1 MTLQSRY
8 RITDMLLQDAHWAL
22 HRGQDEQTGDG
33 VLLLSIRPACNDI
46 VCSQL
51 LAAKHPQLLV
61 PMEIVR
67 PGDAQADESW
77 LVFGDIAA
85 EPLAQRLK
93 REGPV
98 TPLLA
103 VSWVLDSLAAWQA
116 AQQQGVSLAFGEMQV
131 LVDAWNRSWLLPLPD
146 PAGTNPLPAAVS
158 LLQHLLGDV
167 AARPELAELQSLL
180 TSNGNVDAWG
190 QALRGWLDLQGRGA
204 GDTGSTLERLL
215 WRMQRS
221 GDFPALSQA
230 ISSLNQIQM
239 DDAEHLQGLSDV
251 VLRDFALTNKLLRLA
266 NSAIYGQYGGTI
278 STVSRAI
285 VILGF
290 NTIHSLAVTVLLFE
304 HLHDKNQA
312 QTIKEATLRA
322 FFSGLLARALHRRS
336 GARDAEETLVCG
348 MLHHLGRL
356 LTIYYFPDDNLRID
370 QRCREGRSEALAA
383 KSVLGL
389 DFAELGSGVAKQ
401 WRFPDRICRSMQS
414 LPDGV
419 VRPAHVEQDRLRL
432 YANFGH
438 ELLAVLEQPC
448 ETGVGRLEQLQRR
461 YLPATGLT
469 LDDLSDTLHEVSL
482 QFRDYLQA
490 LGMGAGSS
498 AFLRRLDEFDA
509 ARLRAATNVPDTIDR
524 ARLETT
530 LEDSARAHA
539 AVLAAGVQDIANTLV
554 GGFKLNDLLRMVL
567 ETMYRGIGFDRVLLC
582 TRDPKRHMIVARFG
596 FGGDIAAV
604 IPGFR
609 IELGAVMDV
618 FQVALQ
624 RNADILIEDTD
635 DATIRERI
643 PAWHAQHLA
652 AKTFIVLP
660 LVLDKQV
667 IGLLYG
673 DRRAAGSLKI
683 GNEELNL
690 LKTLRNQALMAI
702 RQAQS

>member
-8 RITDMLLQDAHWAL
+8 RITEMLLQDACWAM
-22 HRGQDEQTGDG
+22 HRGLDEQSSAL
-33 VLLLSIRPACNDI
+33 VLLLSIRPACDETI
-46 VCSQL
+46 GRQL
-51 LAAKHPQLLV
+51 LALRHPQLLV
-61 PMEIVR
+61 PFDVIR
-67 PGDAQADESW
+67 LDDTSW
-77 LVFGDIAA
+77 LALGEVAA
-85 EPLAQRLK
+85 EPLVQRLK

-98 TPLLA
+98 TPVLA
-103 VSWVLDSLAAWQA
+103 VTWVLDSLAAWQA
-116 AQQQGVSLAFGEMQV
+116 AQQQGMSLAFGETQ
-131 LVDAWNRSWLLPLPD
+131 LLIDARNGPWLLPVPD
-146 PAGTNPLPAAVS
+146 AAGANPLPAAIR
-158 LLQHLLGDV
+158 LLQRLLGDM
-167 AARPELAELQSLL
+167 AARPELAELQPLL
-180 TSNGNVDAWG
+180 AGDGSGNLDVWM
-190 QALRGWLDLQGRGA
+190 QVLRGWLEAQGREIGA
-204 GDTGSTLERLL
+204 AGTTLDRLL

-230 ISSLNQIQM
+230 ISNLNQIQM

-304 HLHDKNQA
+304 HLHDKHQA

-370 QRCREGRSEALAA
+370 QRCREGRSETLAA

-401 WRFPDRICRSMQS
+401 WRFPERICRSMQC

-419 VRPAHVEQDRLRL
+419 VRPAHAEQDRLRV

-448 ETGVGRLEQLQRR
+448 ETGAGRLEQLQRR

-469 LDDLSDTLHEVSL
+469 LDDLSETLHEVSV

-509 ARLRAATNVPDTIDR
+509 AKLKGVASVPDTIDR

-530 LEDSARAHA
+530 LEDATRANT
-539 AVLAAGVQDIANTLV
+539 AVIAAGVQDIANTLV

-567 ETMYRGIGFDRVLLC
+567 ETMYRGVGFDRVLLC
-582 TRDPKRHMIVARFG
+582 TREPKRSVIVGRFG
-596 FGGDIAAV
+596 FGSDIASV

-609 IELGAVMDV
+609 VELGAVMDV

-635 DATIRERI
+635 DATIRDRI
-643 PAWHAQHLA
+643 PAWHSQHLA

-673 DRRAAGSLKI
+673 DRRTAGSLKI